1 MFGGADDGVS
11 DPVFRPARLIV
22 ALALGL
28 LLWLGLIAIAKAVFA
43 EQLSDCSQTVGA
55 SAAAVTFPASGKTG
69 PTRPTTY
76 LEICNAHASQTLGVN
91 FVGGTAAIGSTGTLT
106 LNPGGCQW
114 WNQPPIPAALSV
126 IGSAG
131 STVTACGYN

>member
-1 MFGGADDGVS
+1 MFDGADDGVS

-28 LLWLGLIAIAKAVFA
+28 LLWLGLIAVAKAVFA
-43 EQLSDCSQTVGA
+43 EQLSNCSQTVGGT
-55 SAAAVTFPASGKTG
+55 AAAVAFPTSGGTG
-69 PTRPTTY
+69 PTRPITY

-91 FVGGTAAIGSTGTLT
+91 AAGGTAAIGAAGTLT
-106 LNPGGCQW
+106 LNPGGCVW
-114 WNQPPIPAALSV
+114 WNQPPVPAALSV

-131 STVTACGYN
+131 STTTACWFN